1 MNDKTGMDKWKAA
14 VAVVRNR
21 VTCSIPGIF
30 YITDASLPKW
40 IRLLWTLV
48 VLALFITLIVVTG
61 ILSAVVFSR
70 QKIYSSMMTMATNES
85 LPFPIIHICEQ
96 SFFSRQ
102 RLISRPNAFSISFTY

>member
-1 MNDKTGMDKWKAA
+1 MDKWKAA

-21 VTCSIPGIF
+21 VTCSIPGIH

-40 IRLLWTLV
+40 MRLLWILV
-48 VLALFITLIVVTG
+48 ILALFITLVVVTG

-70 QKIYSSMMTMATNES
+70 QKIYSSMMTMTTNES

-102 RLISRPNAFSISFTY
+102 RLISNAFSISFTYSI